1 MNVLVISQ
9 MYPNTA
15 NNVSGIFVHEQVL
28 ALMKKGINVMVVS
41 PAQWIPFYIGV
52 LPRKWESIRDIP
64 AEDQRESVQVFH
76 PRYLSIP
83 NSILFSTSGYMMYR
97 GIKDKV
103 KEIRKSFEFDI
114 IHAHAAIPNGYA
126 AMLLSRELDIPYVV
140 TIHGSDFYNSI
151 HRNQILKK
159 QVEAVIRNSSNAI
172 VVSDVLRKIGEQSLR
187 GIAPLITINNGL
199 TPERVIAQPVDIRKL
214 GEERIILSVANL
226 KERKGIQDV
235 IFAVARLIKEISY
248 LKYIIVGD
256 GPYRFEL
263 ERLTH
268 ELGLAQQ
275 IVFVGQQ
282 EYHKTMQFMAACD
295 IFVLPSWDEAF
306 GVVYIEAMANAKPV
320 IGCMEQGIE
329 DIVMDSVTGFLVKPR
344 DIDDLV
350 RVLADLLNQPEKG
363 IEVGRRAQR
372 HVLENFTWEKNAR
385 EMIRIYKECIDASNL
400 LLENN

>member
-1 MNVLVISQ
+1 MNVLVISH

-15 NNVSGIFVHEQVL
+15 NDVSGIFVHEQIL
-28 ALMKKGINVMVVS
+28 ALMKNGINVMVVS
-41 PAQWIPFYIGV
+41 PAQWIPFYIGI
-52 LPRKWESIRDIP
+52 LPSKWEGIRDIP

-83 NSILFSTSGYMMYR
+83 NSILYGTSGYMMYR

-103 KEIRKSFEFDI
+103 KEIRKFFEFDI

-126 AMLLSRELDIPYVV
+126 AMLLSRELNVPYVV
-140 TIHGSDFYNSI
+140 TIHGLDFYYSI
-151 HRNQILKK
+151 HRNQLLKK
-159 QVEAVIRNSSNAI
+159 QVEAVLRNSSKTI
-172 VVSDVLRKIGEQSLR
+172 VVSDVLRKIGEQYLQ
-187 GIAPLITINNGL
+187 GTTPLITINNGL
-199 TPERVIAQPVDIRKL
+199 NPERVIAQPADIRKL
-214 GEERIILSVANL
+214 GEDRIVLSVANL
-226 KERKGIQDV
+226 KERKGIQYV
-235 IFAVARLIKEISY
+235 ILAVERLLKEINN

-256 GPYRFEL
+256 GPYRPEL

-282 EYHKTMQFMAACD
+282 EYHKTMQYMAACD
-295 IFVLPSWDEAF
+295 VFVLPSWDEAF

-320 IGCMEQGIE
+320 IGCLEQGIE
-329 DIVMDSVTGFLVKPR
+329 DVVIDSVTGFLVKPR

-363 IEVGRRAQR
+363 IEVGRRAQN
-372 HVLENFTWEKNAR
+372 HVLENFTWEKNAQKT
-385 EMIRIYKECIDASNL
+385 IRLYMETLDDI
-400 LLENN
+400 